1 MDNSNRGFKKMN
13 IKVITKFD
21 REEIEVKYDKFLSL
35 RLDAIK
41 IIKKYIEIFRNNK
54 DYTSVVEG
62 LELGLSIL
70 EAGHK
75 RYK

>member
-1 MDNSNRGFKKMN
+1 MN